1 MSPPPDSAE
10 PTPDL
15 PPAAAGTADPDS
27 SDRDRL
33 QRALDDLPHGPGFR
47 FVDRLEALDPGR
59 SARGSCRV
67 RGDEPFLAGH
77 FPGRPMMPGVLMIE
91 ALAQLAGIA
100 AQSDPATGP
109 MDDLRLTAVRQCKI
123 LGTAGP
129 GEVIALE
136 VQITGRMGG
145 LVQAAATAR
154 VDERP
159 VCKADLVLSGTP
171 RPAAVRA

>member
-1 MSPPPDSAE
+1 MNSHHHSDTSGRPPGDDPSQPADRAASQ
-10 PTPDL
+10 
-15 PPAAAGTADPDS
+15 AAAD
-27 SDRDRL
+27 
-33 QRALDDLPHGPGFR
+33 QALRDLPHGPEFR
-47 FVDRLEALDPGR
+47 FVDQVDWLDPGKA
-59 SARGSCRV
+59 ARGSCRV

-123 LGTAGP
+123 LGSAGP

-145 LVQAAATAR
+145 LVQAAAIAR
-154 VDERP
+154 VDGRP
-159 VCKADLVLSGTP
+159 ACKADLVLSGSP
-171 RPAAVRA
+171 RPTDT